1 MLPVR
6 FAGSFKY
13 SFTWEDANFIT
24 FSILWKFNLVN
35 VEFLISCSVSPVRII
50 RKFSSN
56 DKLRKS
62 MSPNI
67 SLGLCPL
74 LLKLQVSLIRHII
87 FQRKHYYAFKYCPHI
102 PCKIVFWQ
110 RWVHIVA
117 PFMYRQITGCFP
129 TLISSISTKD
139 DSILWIVFKTQ
150 QLKLR
155 I

>member
-1 MLPVR
+1 M
-6 FAGSFKY
+6 
-13 SFTWEDANFIT
+13 WNFLFHVFI
-24 FSILWKFNLVN
+24 
-35 VEFLISCSVSPVRII
+35 VSPMWIT

-102 PCKIVFWQ
+102 PCKVVFWQ

-129 TLISSISTKD
+129 TLIPSTSTKD